1 MSTPDPGLPSQTPRT
16 VEEKIAQLRE
26 QQALLSSLRER
37 AASGGDRE
45 LGVQADALQRQYHAR
60 EMAGLAA
67 DVYNAASHTGQPPP
81 GWLRGSEHPELLR
94 QAGINWSN
102 QRTDQL
108 LQPDDSAFRAEV
120 YLPDPR
126 VYGPEVRPVLSYKG
140 SNGPVV
146 FDESGRQVTRESAP
160 EDWMNNGR
168 QGLGLESDYYT
179 RAMTLARELRQS
191 GVQEKFEIVG
201 HSLGGGMASAG
212 SAVTGVPTTTFN
224 AAGLHQTTAQRF
236 ADQNGLR
243 VHNPNQTVAA
253 YQVTGEVLTDVQTSI
268 DRMNGARRAELGRV
282 ANQASEL
289 LRLPGARELMGQQ
302 LAQHLPYS
310 REAQADARGL
320 VDALATQNG
329 SRALR
334 DMPLAAGQVQPLLT
348 PKTRD
353 AQGSLVDRPQAM
365 SLGQA
370 GEFAGP
376 LLRVASVSL
385 AGAQAGRQVGEVV
398 ATGGRVVDR
407 GLDAA
412 GDGARVSL
420 QMTGRAAQAGSHT
433 VGQVVGWQVRAGGEA
448 TAQVQL
454 VRGQAAAGVDMVQ
467 CKAAEWSNSAT
478 SSLLRGAGRWVPMLN
493 DIADRNDR
501 ATSQYCETQR
511 GQARAAIASSQ
522 QSAHN
527 TRAAAQHGAQAI
539 EQTADAAGA
548 RVRRAA
554 DGAGHSID
562 ATLDATGYQVRRTTS
577 YAPLAGAL
585 TGATVSGLAGTAV
598 TFDPTHPSNW
608 GNIARTK
615 VLFDN
620 IGQAAG
626 EAVQRHGMVETVL
639 PSMDFRTREMERAA
653 LSRAQ
658 TVVPLPGRDAPV
670 IAPANPGS
678 TPDTRGAN
686 TQGGDGVQLNDPRH
700 NQYPLYRGAADG
712 VYALDARHAR
722 ASDGRSDQLAGALT
736 VAAMRSGMQEIHHVE
751 LSRDA
756 SRVFAVQGRLD
767 DPARLNA
774 SVETARG
781 MDTPLRESTQR
792 ANEIEAARAPAQQ
805 AQQQTQDPAQEQ
817 QNGERAMRRA

>member
-1 MSTPDPGLPSQTPRT
+1 MSTPEQELPSQTPRT

-26 QQALLSSLRER
+26 QQALLTSMR
-37 AASGGDRE
+37 AGGDRE
-45 LGVQADALQRQYHAR
+45 SMAQADALQRQYHAR

-67 DVYNAASHTGQPPP
+67 DVYRSAEHVGQPPP

-94 QAGINWSN
+94 GAGVAWNNARI
-102 QRTDQL
+102 DQL
-108 LQPDDSAFRAEV
+108 LQPDDSAFRAEI

-126 VYGPEVRPVLSYKG
+126 VFGPEVKPVLSYKG

-146 FDESGRQVTRESAP
+146 FDEGGRQVTRESAP

-168 QGLGLESDYYT
+168 QGLGLQSNYYD
-179 RAMTLARELRQS
+179 RAMEVAVEFRNS
-191 GVQEKFEIVG
+191 GVGGNFEIVG

-212 SAVTGVPTTTFN
+212 SAITGVPATTFN
-224 AAGLHQTTAQRF
+224 AAGLHQATAQRY
-236 ADQNGLR
+236 ADQNGLT
-243 VHNPNQTVAA
+243 VHNPNQNVVA

-268 DRMNGARRAELGRV
+268 DRMNGLRRAELGRV

-289 LRLPGARELMGQQ
+289 MRLPGAKELLGQQ

-320 VDALATQNG
+320 VDALATQSGN
-329 SRALR
+329 RALR

-353 AQGSLVDRPQAM
+353 AQGSLIDRPQAM

-376 LLRVASVSL
+376 LLRVATVSL
-385 AGAQAGRQVGEVV
+385 AGAQVGRQAGEVV
-398 ATGGRVVDR
+398 AGSGRVVDR
-407 GLDAA
+407 GLDLA
-412 GDGARVSL
+412 GDGARVGL
-420 QMTGRAAQAGSHT
+420 QTSGRVAQAGTHT
-433 VGQVVGWQVRAGGEA
+433 VGQIGGWQVRTGGEA
-448 TAQVQL
+448 VAQVQL
-454 VRGQAAAGVDMVQ
+454 VSGRAAAAVDMVQ
-467 CKAAEWSNSAT
+467 CEGAKWTNSAT
-478 SSLLRGAGRWVPMLN
+478 NSFLRGAGRWVPMLN
-493 DIADRNDR
+493 DIADQRDR
-501 ATSQYCETQR
+501 ATAQYCETQR
-511 GQARAAIASSQ
+511 GEARAALAGSHQ
-522 QSAHN
+522 AATN
-527 TRAAAQHGAQAI
+527 TRASANRGARAI
-539 EQTADAAGA
+539 EQTADALGA
-548 RVRRAA
+548 NVRRAA

-562 ATLDATGYQVRRTTS
+562 ATLDATGYQIRRTTS
-577 YAPLAGAL
+577 YAPLGFAL
-585 TGATVSGLAGTAV
+585 TGATVAGVGGAAV
-598 TFDPTHPSNW
+598 TFDPTRPGGI
-608 GNIARTK
+608 GNIVQTK

-626 EAVQRHGMVETVL
+626 EAVQRHGMVDTVL
-639 PSMDFRTREMERAA
+639 PSLDFRTREMEQAA
-653 LSRAQ
+653 LRRLP
-658 TVVPLPGRDAPV
+658 TVAPPGQDAPV
-670 IAPANPGS
+670 TPQPEPGA
-678 TPDTRGAN
+678 RGAN
-686 TQGGDGVQLNDPRH
+686 ATPTGARTSADGDGVLLNDPRH
-700 NQYPLYRGAADG
+700 TQYPLYRGAAEG

-722 ASDGRSDQLAGALT
+722 ASDPRSDQLAGSLA

-792 ANEIEAARAPAQQ
+792 AAEIEAARAPTQ
-805 AQQQTQDPAQEQ
+805 AQSQQQGQEAPSA
-817 QNGERAMRRA
+817 ERAARRA